1 MENSENNQIRAYASP
16 LDAIVLAG
24 TDDNPR
30 RMIRGQN
37 KAFLE
42 IGGKTLVRRVAEALL
57 QAATIGQVFV
67 VGPSERLRRVLGD
80 LGGRIT
86 IVEQAGKMLS
96 NAWQAIYAAEARF
109 RECHGRDDPQRPLLF
124 ISSDLPLVSAAAIDD
139 FVARCAREDSRQ
151 PTLGAMLAGVAEE
164 ASLSRY
170 YPDERGP
177 GIQRPY
183 VHLAECKVRLANIYV
198 GRPARWRTRNFCR
211 PVSTTARPSSGRT
224 WWGWPGTSWVR
235 PGVAGGVDHAAPA
248 GDLLAARARRQALSQ
263 PAPRQSPQRILN
275 ACGMVLGGTV
285 RLIITPW
292 GGSAWTPTTTRIFR
306 CLASVSRSGNASGRL
321 KAPWF
326 APPARVSPGPPEVR
340 FRVCVA
346 PPRPPGAGQTA
357 RGLAATARRP
367 CARRWWSVH

>member
-1 MENSENNQIRAYASP
+1 MENNETNRTHAYAAP

-42 IGGKTLVRRVAEALL
+42 IGGKTLVRRVAQALL
-57 QAATIGQVFV
+57 EAATIGQVFV

-80 LGGRIT
+80 LGERIT
-86 IVEQAGKMLS
+86 IVEQAGKMLT
-96 NAWQAIYAAEARF
+96 NAWQAIYASEARF
-109 RECHGRDDPQRPLLF
+109 RERHGRDDPQRPLLF

-151 PTLGAMLAGVAEE
+151 PTLGAMLTGVAEE

-177 GIQRPY
+177 GIRRPY

-198 GRPARWRTRNFCR
+198 GRPRALAHQEFLQTGFDHRKAEQWKNVIGLAWHFL
-211 PVSTTARPSSGRT
+211 GQ
-224 WWGWPGTSWVR
+224 
-235 PGVAGGVDHAAPA
+235 AGGWQAAWITLRLQA
-248 GDLLAARARRQALSQ
+248 TLLAARSAGGIYRRLRRGN
-263 PAPRQSPQRILN
+263 PTQRILN
-275 ACGMVLGGTV
+275 ACGTVLGGTV

-292 GGSAWTPTTTRIFR
+292 GGLSLDADNDEDFQVLSLRFEEWRRI
-306 CLASVSRSGNASGRL
+306 
-321 KAPWF
+321 
-326 APPARVSPGPPEVR
+326 GPVDDPV
-340 FRVCVA
+340 V
-346 PPRPPGAGQTA
+346 PGANQDQ
-357 RGLAATARRP
+357 P
-367 CARRWWSVH
+367 ECC